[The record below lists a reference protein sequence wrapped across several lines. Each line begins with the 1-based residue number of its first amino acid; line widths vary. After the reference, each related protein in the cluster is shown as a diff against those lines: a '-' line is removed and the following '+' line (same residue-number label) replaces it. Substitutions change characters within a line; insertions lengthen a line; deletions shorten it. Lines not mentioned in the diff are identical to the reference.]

1 MVIKERF
8 KIYEVQ
14 SMSIKWNR
22 CNRCGLA
29 LKKGQERFCDKCK
42 RIIASRKTTHRR
54 MSNNR
59 GKDDS

>member
-1 MVIKERF
+1 
-8 KIYEVQ
+8 
-14 SMSIKWNR
+14 MSIKWNR